1 MAAATVFEVI
11 VPASKP
17 LTGKVAFVT
26 GASRGIG
33 RAIALELAARGA
45 TIAINCCSGVRA
57 AEEVQYQAEQLGAP
71 CAIFPA
77 NISQKLEARRV
88 GAGCVGFLRSDRHP
102 GQ

>member
-1 MAAATVFEVI
+1 MTWQQQRYSKYS

-57 AEEVQYQAEQLGAP
+57 AEEVRYESRADG
-71 CAIFPA
+71 
-77 NISQKLEARRV
+77 
-88 GAGCVGFLRSDRHP
+88 
-102 GQ
+102 